1 MNAKQIKKR
10 QNQLS
15 LLKQLNAPLEY
26 IIQLILDSR
35 IKEISEK
42 NLIINYSNE
51 NKNQLIELQSYGN
64 NKDINNFEYNIYIIF
79 NEGEQKELGFIVE
92 NWKFKISIDPELNE
106 LTNEIKKKL
115 IKKLKIFTRS
125 IQSLQYLLPL
135 NDLINNN
142 FNYTFQA
149 QIYKESNISMDLEN
163 EIKDEKGNI
172 NLEMMESEFMHIK
185 LIVNYITKN
194 GIITHNNNLKKLKN
208 DNIDTYFSQLFVEK
222 ENDQRELMF
231 SSIIQK
237 TIIEKKNNNNNN
249 NNNNYLNEEDMKQIK
264 KEVENKNVDF
274 EKFYISCFDNI
285 EDIDCRKNIDE
296 ILDIS
301 TIMSKENQM
310 LNDVKEKFN
319 FEKNNKLVDLSYE
332 EMSGIENKDLIQF
345 PLYYYKEKKN
355 DNYNDGDFNNLIND
369 YFNIKHILSK
379 KN

>member
-1 MNAKQIKKR
+1 MNAKQTKKR

-15 LLKQLNAPLEY
+15 LLQQLNAPLEY

-42 NLIINYSNE
+42 NLIINYPNE
-51 NKNQLIELQSYGN
+51 NKNKLIELESYGN

-249 NNNNYLNEEDMKQIK
+249 NNNYLNEEDMKQIK

-285 EDIDCRKNIDE
+285 EDLDCRKNIDE

-355 DNYNDGDFNNLIND
+355 DNYKDGDFNNLIND

>member
-1 MNAKQIKKR
+1 MNAKQTKKR

-79 NEGEQKELGFIVE
+79 NEGDQKELGFIVE

-249 NNNNYLNEEDMKQIK
+249 YLNEEDMKQIK

-285 EDIDCRKNIDE
+285 EDIDCRKNINE

>member
-1 MNAKQIKKR
+1 MNAKQIKKK

-249 NNNNYLNEEDMKQIK
+249 NNYLNEEDMKQIK

-274 EKFYISCFDNI
+274 EKFYISYFDNI

>member
-51 NKNQLIELQSYGN
+51 NKNQLIELESYGN

-249 NNNNYLNEEDMKQIK
+249 NYLNEEDMKQIK

-296 ILDIS
+296 ILDMS

-355 DNYNDGDFNNLIND
+355 DNYKDGDFNNLIND

>member
-1 MNAKQIKKR
+1 MNAKQTKKR

-15 LLKQLNAPLEY
+15 LLQQLNAPLEY

-249 NNNNYLNEEDMKQIK
+249 NNYLNEEDMKQIK

-296 ILDIS
+296 ILDMS

>member
-208 DNIDTYFSQLFVEK
+208 DNIDNYFSQLFVEK

-249 NNNNYLNEEDMKQIK
+249 YLNEEDMKQIK

-274 EKFYISCFDNI
+274 EKFYISYFDNI

-296 ILDIS
+296 ILDMS

-355 DNYNDGDFNNLIND
+355 DNYKDGDFNNLIND

>member
-51 NKNQLIELQSYGN
+51 NKNKLIELQSYGN

-249 NNNNYLNEEDMKQIK
+249 NNYLNEEDMKQIK

-296 ILDIS
+296 ILDMS

>member
-42 NLIINYSNE
+42 NLIINYPNE
-51 NKNQLIELQSYGN
+51 NKNKLIELQSYGN

-79 NEGEQKELGFIVE
+79 NEGDQKELGFIVE

-249 NNNNYLNEEDMKQIK
+249 YLNEEDMKQIK

-274 EKFYISCFDNI
+274 EKFYISYFDNI

>member
-249 NNNNYLNEEDMKQIK
+249 NYLNEEDMKQIK

-296 ILDIS
+296 ILDMS

-355 DNYNDGDFNNLIND
+355 DNYKDGDFNNLIND

>member
-1 MNAKQIKKR
+1 MNAKQTKKR

-15 LLKQLNAPLEY
+15 LLQQLNAPLEY

-249 NNNNYLNEEDMKQIK
+249 NYLNEEDMKQIK
-264 KEVENKNVDF
+264 KEVENKSVDF

-296 ILDIS
+296 ILDMS

-355 DNYNDGDFNNLIND
+355 DNYKDGDFNNLIND

>member
-1 MNAKQIKKR
+1 MNAKQTKKR

-15 LLKQLNAPLEY
+15 LLQQLNAPLEY

-42 NLIINYSNE
+42 NLIINYPNE
-51 NKNQLIELQSYGN
+51 NKNKLIELQSYGN

-249 NNNNYLNEEDMKQIK
+249 NNYLNEEDMKQIK

-296 ILDIS
+296 ILDMS

-355 DNYNDGDFNNLIND
+355 DNYKDGDFNNLIND

>member
-1 MNAKQIKKR
+1 MNAKQTKKR

-15 LLKQLNAPLEY
+15 LLQQLNAPLEY

-249 NNNNYLNEEDMKQIK
+249 NNYLNEEDMKQIK

-296 ILDIS
+296 ILDMS

-355 DNYNDGDFNNLIND
+355 DNYKDGDFNNLIND

>member
-1 MNAKQIKKR
+1 MNEKKTKKR

-249 NNNNYLNEEDMKQIK
+249 NYLNEEDMKQIK

-296 ILDIS
+296 ILDMS

>member
-1 MNAKQIKKR
+1 MNAKQTKKR

-237 TIIEKKNNNNNN
+237 TIIEKKIIIIIIIII
-249 NNNNYLNEEDMKQIK
+249 LMKRI
-264 KEVENKNVDF
+264 
-274 EKFYISCFDNI
+274 
-285 EDIDCRKNIDE
+285 
-296 ILDIS
+296 
-301 TIMSKENQM
+301 
-310 LNDVKEKFN
+310 
-319 FEKNNKLVDLSYE
+319 
-332 EMSGIENKDLIQF
+332 
-345 PLYYYKEKKN
+345 
-355 DNYNDGDFNNLIND
+355 
-369 YFNIKHILSK
+369 
-379 KN
+379 

>member
-1 MNAKQIKKR
+1 MNAKQTKKR

-172 NLEMMESEFMHIK
+172 NLEMMENEFMHIK

-249 NNNNYLNEEDMKQIK
+249 NYLNEEDMKQIK

-296 ILDIS
+296 ILDMS

-355 DNYNDGDFNNLIND
+355 DNYKDGDFNNLIND

>member
-42 NLIINYSNE
+42 NLIINYPNE
-51 NKNQLIELQSYGN
+51 NKNKLIELESYGN

-249 NNNNYLNEEDMKQIK
+249 YLNEEDMKQIK

-274 EKFYISCFDNI
+274 EKFYISYFDNI

-355 DNYNDGDFNNLIND
+355 DNYKDGDFNNLIND

>member
-1 MNAKQIKKR
+1 MNAKQTKKR

-15 LLKQLNAPLEY
+15 LLQQLNAPLEY

-42 NLIINYSNE
+42 NLIINYPNE
-51 NKNQLIELQSYGN
+51 NKNKLIELESYGN

-249 NNNNYLNEEDMKQIK
+249 NNNYLNEEDMKQIK

-285 EDIDCRKNIDE
+285 EDLDCRKNIDE
-296 ILDIS
+296 ILDMS

>member
-249 NNNNYLNEEDMKQIK
+249 NNYLNEEDMKQIK

-296 ILDIS
+296 ILDMS

-355 DNYNDGDFNNLIND
+355 DNYKDGDFNNLIND

>member
-1 MNAKQIKKR
+1 MNAKQTKKR

-42 NLIINYSNE
+42 NLIINYPNE
-51 NKNQLIELQSYGN
+51 NKNKLIELESYGN

-79 NEGEQKELGFIVE
+79 NEGDQKELGFIVE

-208 DNIDTYFSQLFVEK
+208 DNIDNYFSQLFVEK

-237 TIIEKKNNNNNN
+237 TIIEKKNNNNN

-355 DNYNDGDFNNLIND
+355 DNYKDGDFNNLIND

>member
-15 LLKQLNAPLEY
+15 LLTQLNTPLEY

-249 NNNNYLNEEDMKQIK
+249 NNYLNEEDMKQIK

-355 DNYNDGDFNNLIND
+355 DNYKDGDFNNLIND

>member
-1 MNAKQIKKR
+1 MNAKQIKKK

-79 NEGEQKELGFIVE
+79 NEGDQKELGFIVE

-249 NNNNYLNEEDMKQIK
+249 YLNEEDMKQIK

>member
-15 LLKQLNAPLEY
+15 LLTQLNTPLEY

-79 NEGEQKELGFIVE
+79 NEGEQKELGFTVE

-172 NLEMMESEFMHIK
+172 NLEMMESEFIHIK

-208 DNIDTYFSQLFVEK
+208 DNIDNYFSQLFVEK

-237 TIIEKKNNNNNN
+237 TIIEKKNNN

-296 ILDIS
+296 ILDMS

>member
-1 MNAKQIKKR
+1 MNAKQIKKK

-249 NNNNYLNEEDMKQIK
+249 NNYLNEEDMKQIK

-296 ILDIS
+296 ILDMS

-355 DNYNDGDFNNLIND
+355 DNYKDGDFNNLIND

>member
-1 MNAKQIKKR
+1 MNAKQTKKR

-79 NEGEQKELGFIVE
+79 NEGDQKELGFIVE

-249 NNNNYLNEEDMKQIK
+249 YLNEEDMKQIK

-274 EKFYISCFDNI
+274 EKFYISYFDNI

-296 ILDIS
+296 ILDMS

-355 DNYNDGDFNNLIND
+355 DNYKDGDFNNLIND

>member
-1 MNAKQIKKR
+1 MNAKQTKKR

-249 NNNNYLNEEDMKQIK
+249 YLNEEDMKQIK

-296 ILDIS
+296 ILDMS

-355 DNYNDGDFNNLIND
+355 DNYKDGDFNNLIND

>member
-1 MNAKQIKKR
+1 MNAKQIKKK

-249 NNNNYLNEEDMKQIK
+249 NYLNEEDMKQIK

>member
-1 MNAKQIKKR
+1 MNAKQTKKR

-15 LLKQLNAPLEY
+15 LLQQLNAPLEY

-249 NNNNYLNEEDMKQIK
+249 NYLNEEDMKQIK

-296 ILDIS
+296 ILDMS

-355 DNYNDGDFNNLIND
+355 DNYKDGDFNNLIND

>member
-15 LLKQLNAPLEY
+15 LLKQLNAQLEY

-79 NEGEQKELGFIVE
+79 NEGDQKELGFIVE

-208 DNIDTYFSQLFVEK
+208 DNIDNYFSQLFVEK

-237 TIIEKKNNNNNN
+237 TIIEKKNNNNN
-249 NNNNYLNEEDMKQIK
+249 YMNEEDMKQIK

-274 EKFYISCFDNI
+274 EKFYISYFDNI

>member
-1 MNAKQIKKR
+1 MNAKQIKKK

-249 NNNNYLNEEDMKQIK
+249 NYLNEEDMKQIK

-274 EKFYISCFDNI
+274 EKFYISYFDNI

-296 ILDIS
+296 ILDMS

>member
-208 DNIDTYFSQLFVEK
+208 DNIDNYFSQLFVEK

-237 TIIEKKNNNNNN
+237 TIIEKKNNNN

-296 ILDIS
+296 ILDMS

-355 DNYNDGDFNNLIND
+355 DNYKDGDFNNLIND

>member
-1 MNAKQIKKR
+1 MNAKQIKKK

-51 NKNQLIELQSYGN
+51 NKNKLIELQSYGN

-249 NNNNYLNEEDMKQIK
+249 YLNEEDMKQIK

-274 EKFYISCFDNI
+274 EKFYISYFDNI

-355 DNYNDGDFNNLIND
+355 DNYKDGDFNNLIND

>member
-249 NNNNYLNEEDMKQIK
+249 NYLNEEDMKQIK

-355 DNYNDGDFNNLIND
+355 DNYKDGDFNNLIND

>member
-1 MNAKQIKKR
+1 MNAKQTKKR

-15 LLKQLNAPLEY
+15 LLQQLNAPLEY

-208 DNIDTYFSQLFVEK
+208 DNIDNYFSQLFVEK

-237 TIIEKKNNNNNN
+237 TIIEKKNNN

-296 ILDIS
+296 ILDMS

-355 DNYNDGDFNNLIND
+355 DNYKDGDFNNLIND

>member
-1 MNAKQIKKR
+1 MNAKQTKKR

-42 NLIINYSNE
+42 NLIINYPNE
-51 NKNQLIELQSYGN
+51 NKNKLIELQSYGN

-249 NNNNYLNEEDMKQIK
+249 YLNEEDMKQIK

-274 EKFYISCFDNI
+274 EKFYISYFDNI

-355 DNYNDGDFNNLIND
+355 DNYKDGDFNNLIND

>member
-1 MNAKQIKKR
+1 MNAKQIKKK

-42 NLIINYSNE
+42 NLIINYPNE
-51 NKNQLIELQSYGN
+51 NKNKLIELQSYGN

-172 NLEMMESEFMHIK
+172 NLEIMESEFMHIK

-237 TIIEKKNNNNNN
+237 TIIEKKNNN

>member
-1 MNAKQIKKR
+1 MNAKQTKKR

-15 LLKQLNAPLEY
+15 LLQQLNAPLEY

-42 NLIINYSNE
+42 NLIINYPNE
-51 NKNQLIELQSYGN
+51 NKNKLIELESYGN

-249 NNNNYLNEEDMKQIK
+249 NNYLNEENMKQIK

>member
-42 NLIINYSNE
+42 NLIINYPNE
-51 NKNQLIELQSYGN
+51 NKNKLIELESYGN

-249 NNNNYLNEEDMKQIK
+249 NNYLNEEDMKQIK

-285 EDIDCRKNIDE
+285 EDLDCRKNIDE
-296 ILDIS
+296 ILDMS

>member
-1 MNAKQIKKR
+1 MNAKQTKKR
-10 QNQLS
+10 QNQLC

-42 NLIINYSNE
+42 NLIINYPNE
-51 NKNQLIELQSYGN
+51 NKNKLIELESYGN

-249 NNNNYLNEEDMKQIK
+249 NNYLNEEDMKQIK

-296 ILDIS
+296 ILDMS

>member
-1 MNAKQIKKR
+1 MNAKQIKKK

-208 DNIDTYFSQLFVEK
+208 DNIDNYFSQLFVEK

-249 NNNNYLNEEDMKQIK
+249 NNYLNEEDMKQIK

-274 EKFYISCFDNI
+274 EKFYISYFDNI

-355 DNYNDGDFNNLIND
+355 DNYKDGDFNNLIND